1 MGGRNIIRFEN
12 IENKDNFIKESSMVN
27 TKGWLG
33 YLCKCPGIKEATSMG
48 YLYILNQDIEF
59 TYKDGIYGARYQT
72 GGAEDIISVKSFS
85 EHVTLPKLT
94 GQTDYFRVLENQKN
108 EGDTLF
114 NFFDKNSIDAIYK
127 FQLGL
132 KVVTP
137 PGISLLLVEPFY
149 RRNMN
154 YSITPGLLNT
164 DNYEKD
170 GRMESVNLL
179 NFFLTWDRD
188 HEDELIIPARTPL
201 AQIIPYKRK

>member
-1 MGGRNIIRFEN
+1 MEIIFKKRHLDTNFNYDNPDCIGIKTPDYNVSNDYDGKNI
-12 IENKDNFIKESSMVN
+12 KKSSEIN
-27 TKGWLG
+27 TNDWIGELSH
-33 YLCKCPGIKEATSMG
+33 CPGINSILKLG
-48 YLYILNQDIEF
+48 YIYSLSYDLKF
-59 TYKDGIYGARYQT
+59 TYDGSNHSISPEQRY
-72 GGAEDIISVKSFS
+72 EDAVIIKSDPTRFVGS
-85 EHVTLPKLT
+85 KGLVSDLIKNPMYKID
-94 GQTDYFRVLENQKN
+94 TDIFMITEN
-108 EGDTLF
+108 
-114 NFFDKNSIDAIYK
+114 
-127 FQLGL
+127 
-132 KVVTP
+132 
-137 PGISLLLVEPFY
+137 GISTLIVEPFY